1 MELRHLHYFVAIAEE
16 RSFTRAAERLW
27 TAQPG
32 LSTQIRRLEA
42 ELGVRLF
49 DRHTRGVDLT
59 DAGELFLERARAAL
73 AAAEDALATGRDLVA
88 GLVGTVRL
96 GLAAE
101 MPAAFAPTLLAA
113 FGRER
118 PDVEVTVFESYGGA
132 LLRDL
137 RDGRLDAVI
146 APSLFGSAELRCLRL
161 GSEPWVVLVG
171 RGHRL
176 WTPGALDVREL
187 HGEPIVVTGHR
198 DGAGYDRT
206 VADVLTGLGVTPVL
220 QRGGPGPALRTAVAA
235 GEALALTTT
244 AASTGGE
251 MLVRALDPVRR
262 VRFALLCR
270 DETPAPALRELIRAA
285 EAKLAPPARA
295 PSPALSSLA

>member
-1 MELRHLHYFVAIAEE
+1 MELRHLRYFVAIAEE

-59 DAGELFLERARAAL
+59 DAGELFLERARATL
-73 AAAEDALATGRDLVA
+73 AAAEEALSTGRDLKA
-88 GLVGTVRL
+88 GVVGTVRL
-96 GLAAE
+96 GLPVEA
-101 MPAAFAPTLLAA
+101 PAAFAPSLLAV

-118 PDVEVTVFESYGGA
+118 PAVEVSVFESYGGA

-146 APSLFGSAELRCLRL
+146 APSLFGSAELRCVRL

-176 WTPGALDVREL
+176 
-187 HGEPIVVTGHR
+187 
-198 DGAGYDRT
+198 
-206 VADVLTGLGVTPVL
+206 
-220 QRGGPGPALRTAVAA
+220 
-235 GEALALTTT
+235 
-244 AASTGGE
+244 
-251 MLVRALDPVRR
+251 
-262 VRFALLCR
+262 
-270 DETPAPALRELIRAA
+270 
-285 EAKLAPPARA
+285 
-295 PSPALSSLA
+295 